1 MLAASFNL
9 SELNGSNGFIIN
21 GIDENDRSGRS
32 VSDAGDINGD
42 GIDDLIIGAPA
53 AAPNGNLFAGETYI
67 VFGQSAAFDT
77 TLNLSQLNGNNGF
90 VINGIDAGD
99 YSGVS
104 VSGTGDINGDGIDD
118 LIIGA
123 PIADSSGNTNAGE
136 TYIVFGQSDGFDA
149 TLNLSQLNGSN
160 GFVINGINSFDRLG
174 RSVSIAG
181 DINDDGIDDLIISAR
196 NADPNGTTYIV
207 FGKEGS
213 FDASFNLSQLNGNNG
228 FVINGI
234 DAGDELGASVSG
246 AGDING
252 DGIDDLI
259 IGAPAADPNGNT
271 NTGETYIVFGKSD
284 GFDATFNLSQL
295 NGSNGFVINGIDGDY
310 SGGSVSAAGDING
323 DGIDDLIIGA
333 STADANGNS
342 GAGKTYV
349 VFGSSEGFDARINLS
364 ELDGNNGFVLNGI
377 DESDYSGGS
386 VSAAGDINGDGI
398 DDLIIGASRADSNGN
413 SGAGATYVVF
423 GSSEGFDAS
432 VNLSE
437 LDVNN
442 GFILN
447 GIDERDYSGSSVS
460 DAGDINGD
468 GIDDLIIGTPNA
480 DPNGNDRAGET
491 YIVFGNA
498 NKPPQLDLNG
508 DIAGT
513 DFAAFF
519 TVTGVAVPIVDRTNL
534 TVTDPD
540 STTLEEAKVTISNLQ
555 DFGVEVLSAD
565 TGGTNITAS
574 YEPNTGTLILS
585 GKDTVAN
592 YQEVLRTLTYNNTAP
607 SPNLT
612 ERIIEFSVS
621 DEFGK
626 INNTAFATTTLTFLN
641 LAPNSSFNLSQLDG
655 SNGFVINGIAPVTIG
670 TRPAVLSGS
679 SVSRAGDI
687 NGDGI
692 DDLIIGASGAGT
704 DRNLFAG
711 ETYIVFG
718 QTGGFDASFNPSQLD
733 GSNGFVL
740 NGIDRNDRSG
750 GSVSDAGD
758 INGDGIDDLIIGAR
772 NADPNGNP
780 SAGETYIVF
789 GQTGGFDASFDL
801 SQLDGSNGFVINGI
815 DEYDSSGGS
824 VSRAGDING
833 DGIDDL
839 IIGAR
844 NADPNGNSSAGET
857 YIVFG
862 QTGGFDASFN
872 LSQLYGYE
880 GFVLN
885 GIDEYDSSGGS
896 VSRAGDINGDGIDDL
911 IIGAIGADPND
922 NSLAGETYI
931 VFGKQGSFDASFNLS
946 QLDGS
951 NGFVLNGIDRNDRSG
966 DSVSDAGDINGDG
979 IDDLIIGT
987 PFADP
992 NGNSSAG
999 ETYIVFGN
1007 SGGFDATLNLSQLD
1021 GGNGFVI
1028 NGIDEDDFSGGS
1040 VSAAGDINGDGIDD
1054 LIIGAVGANSN
1065 GNVFV
1070 GETYIV
1076 FGKQG
1081 GFDAS
1086 FNLSQLDGSNGF
1098 VINGI
1103 DERDFSGRSVSGAGD
1118 INGDGVDDLIIGAP
1132 NADPNG
1138 NSLVG
1143 ESYVVYGNISPKLD
1157 LNGNEAGIDFTT
1169 TFTGSGVSIVDT
1181 DNLTLTDPNSTTL
1194 ANATVKITNLK
1205 DGAAETLTA
1214 DTSNTN
1220 ITANYDP
1227 SLGTLILSGEDTV
1240 ANYQQV
1246 LRSVTYN
1253 NTAATP
1259 DTTDRIIEFAVND
1272 GAANSNLSFVATT
1285 TLTFDLSQNL
1295 IDGTPNNDTL
1305 VGTQESDRI
1314 NGFGGNDTI
1323 AGNLGNDTIF
1333 GGDGDD
1339 VLRGDLNQRSPQV
1352 DIGGDDIIFG
1362 GAGNDRIGGKG
1373 GNDQL
1378 FGEAGDDQI
1387 WGDDG
1392 DDILRGGLGND
1403 TLTGDDF
1410 SGGSGSD
1417 TFILAINE
1425 GTDTIVD
1432 FQDGADLI
1440 GLANGLTFG
1449 QLSIIQDG
1457 KNTLIGFEDETLAM
1471 LKGVNANLL
1480 TEADFTIIG

>member
-1 MLAASFNL
+1 MAGVSFNL
-9 SELNGSNGFIIN
+9 SELNGSNGF
-21 GIDENDRSGRS
+21 
-32 VSDAGDINGD
+32 
-42 GIDDLIIGAPA
+42 
-53 AAPNGNLFAGETYI
+53 
-67 VFGQSAAFDT
+67 
-77 TLNLSQLNGNNGF
+77 
-90 VINGIDAGD
+90 VINGIDAVD
-99 YSGVS
+99 HSG
-104 VSGTGDINGDGIDD
+104 
-118 LIIGA
+118 
-123 PIADSSGNTNAGE
+123 
-136 TYIVFGQSDGFDA
+136 
-149 TLNLSQLNGSN
+149 
-160 GFVINGINSFDRLG
+160 R
-174 RSVSIAG
+174 
-181 DINDDGIDDLIISAR
+181 
-196 NADPNGTTYIV
+196 
-207 FGKEGS
+207 
-213 FDASFNLSQLNGNNG
+213 
-228 FVINGI
+228 
-234 DAGDELGASVSG
+234 SVSG

-259 IGAPAADPNGNT
+259 IGAPAADPNGNSEAGKTYIVFGQSEAFDTTLNLSQLNGKNGFVINGIDAGDYSGGSVSGAGDINGDGIDDLIIGAQNADPNGNT
-271 NTGETYIVFGKSD
+271 NAGETYIVFGHSD
-284 GFDATFNLSQL
+284 GFDAAFNLSQL
-295 NGSNGFVINGIDGDY
+295 NGSNGFVINGIDAFDRLGRSVSVAGDINGDGIDDLIISAHNADPNGKIY
-310 SGGSVSAAGDING
+310 IVFGKEGSFDAAFNLSQLNGSNGFVINGIDAGDFIGGSVSGAGDING

-333 STADANGNS
+333 PLADPNGIS
-342 GAGKTYV
+342 GAGETYV
-349 VFGSSEGFDARINLS
+349 VFGNSEGFDAPFNLS
-364 ELDGNNGFVLNGI
+364 QLNGRNGFVINGI
-377 DESDYSGGS
+377 DAGDFIGGS
-386 VSAAGDINGDGI
+386 VSGAGDINGDGI
-398 DDLIIGASRADSNGN
+398 DDLIIGAARAGENSGETYVVFGSSEGFDADINPSELDGNNGFVLNGIDGDYSGGSFSGAGDINGDGIDDLIIGAIGADPNGN

-432 VNLSE
+432 INPSE
-437 LDVNN
+437 LDGNN
-442 GFILN
+442 GFVLN
-447 GIDERDYSGSSVS
+447 GIDEDDFSGGSVS
-460 DAGDINGD
+460 GAGDINGD
-468 GIDDLIIGTPNA
+468 GIDDLIIGAIGA

-498 NKPPQLDLNG
+498 NQPPQLDLNG
-508 DIAGT
+508 DMAGT
-513 DFAAFF
+513 NFATTF

-534 TVTDPD
+534 TLTDPD
-540 STTLEEAKVTISNLQ
+540 STTLEEATVTISNLQ
-555 DFGVEVLSAD
+555 DVGAEVLSAD

-574 YEPNTGTLILS
+574 YEPNTGTLTLS
-585 GKDTVAN
+585 GEDTVAN
-592 YQEVLRTLTYNNTAP
+592 YQQVLRTLTYNNTAP

-626 INNTAFATTTLTFLN
+626 INNTAFATTRLTFLN
-641 LAPNSSFNLSQLDG
+641 LAPNSSFNLSQLNG
-655 SNGFVINGIAPVTIG
+655 SNGFVINGIAPVTNG
-670 TRPAVLSGS
+670 SRPAVLSGY

-692 DDLIIGASGAGT
+692 DDLIIGAHGAGT
-704 DRNLFAG
+704 DGNLFAG
-711 ETYIVFG
+711 ETYILFG
-718 QTGGFDASFNPSQLD
+718 KQGGFDASFNLSQLD

-740 NGIDRNDRSG
+740 KGIDRNDRSG

-758 INGDGIDDLIIGAR
+758 INGDGIDDLIIGAVG
-772 NADPNGNP
+772 ADPNGIRD
-780 SAGETYIVF
+780 AGETYIVF
-789 GQTGGFDASFDL
+789 GKQGGFDASFNL
-801 SQLDGSNGFVINGI
+801 SQLYGGNGFVLNGI
-815 DEYDSSGGS
+815 DEYDSSGGSVSSAGDINGDGIDDLIIGAPGADFKGNLSVGETYIVFGKQGGFDASFNLSELYGYEGFVLNGIDEYDVSGGS

-839 IIGAR
+839 IIGA
-844 NADPNGNSSAGET
+844 
-857 YIVFG
+857 V
-862 QTGGFDASFN
+862 
-872 LSQLYGYE
+872 
-880 GFVLN
+880 
-885 GIDEYDSSGGS
+885 
-896 VSRAGDINGDGIDDL
+896 
-911 IIGAIGADPND
+911 GADPND

-931 VFGKQGSFDASFNLS
+931 VFGKQGGFDASFNLS

-951 NGFVLNGIDRNDRSG
+951 NGFVLNGIDHNDRSG
-966 DSVSDAGDINGDG
+966 RSVSDAGDINGDG
-979 IDDLIIGT
+979 IDDLIIGA

-1007 SGGFDATLNLSQLD
+1007 SGGFDATLNLSQLY
-1021 GGNGFVI
+1021 GSNGFVI

-1040 VSAAGDINGDGIDD
+1040 VSGAGDINGDGIDD
-1054 LIIGAVGANSN
+1054 LIIGAVGADSN

-1143 ESYVVYGNISPKLD
+1143 ESYLIYGNIAPELD
-1157 LNGNEAGIDFTT
+1157 LNGNDTGIDFTT
-1169 TFTGSGVSIVDT
+1169 TFTGSAVSIADT
-1181 DNLTLTDPNSTTL
+1181 DNLTLTDANSTTL
-1194 ANATVKITNLK
+1194 ANATVKITNLQ
-1205 DGAAETLTA
+1205 DGAAEILAA

-1227 SLGTLILSGEDTV
+1227 ILRTLILSGEDTV

-1246 LRSVTYN
+1246 LRTVTYN
-1253 NTAATP
+1253 NTATTP
-1259 DTTDRIIEFAVND
+1259 DTTDRIIEFVVND
-1272 GAANSNLSFVATT
+1272 GEAHSNLSTIATT
-1285 TLTFDLSQNL
+1285 TLTFDSGQPP

-1305 VGTQESDRI
+1305 VGTPESDRI

-1323 AGNLGNDTIF
+1323 AGGLENDQIF

-1417 TFILAINE
+1417 TFILAVNE

-1449 QLSIIQDG
+1449 QLSITQDG